1 MATVTGVF
9 RSTKGE
15 KGRHID
21 VDQEKPEDAASFSRM
36 KQYRRD
42 SGGRFRRP

>member
-9 RSTKGE
+9 RSTKDE

-21 VDQEKPEDAASFSRM
+21 VDQEKPADAAGFSRI
-36 KQYRRD
+36 KQY
-42 SGGRFRRP
+42 